1 MKCTPST
8 DKRAGTEVLQ
18 GNPVSVPESAAKGDA
33 TLSLD
38 RRMEQMKHWATM
50 YRKWDSRISFLSI
63 GGLDDKSVAPHTSGR
78 VKLVYDD

>member
-1 MKCTPST
+1 
-8 DKRAGTEVLQ
+8 
-18 GNPVSVPESAAKGDA
+18 
-33 TLSLD
+33 
-38 RRMEQMKHWATM
+38 MEQMKHWATM